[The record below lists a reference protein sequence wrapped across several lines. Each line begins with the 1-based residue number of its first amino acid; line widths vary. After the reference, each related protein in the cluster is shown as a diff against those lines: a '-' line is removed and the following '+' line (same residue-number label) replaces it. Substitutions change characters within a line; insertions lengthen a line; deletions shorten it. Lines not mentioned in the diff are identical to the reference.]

1 MYKTWSKREIEN
13 ADIFT
18 RDELKNF
25 SWCHSEKDKNGQL
38 KSLSWGA
45 NFFAQNIESGLN
57 ISTTVIGAYSV
68 NVIIYYPN
76 RFRCIPAVVMEDAKD
91 TKKILDFKKLFKFL
105 YLALRASALQGS
117 NLPRCTSLPQLEPIQ
132 CYFHTKRKGFDYC
145 SVGKITFLCWTF
157 KTSSRHS
164 VSFHVLQSIHNF
176 SLNDCALD
184 RGYLFFCVNIWTIFD
199 LFAAFLSFW
208 NLPKMKYFEIKSLIC
223 C

>member
-1 MYKTWSKREIEN
+1 M
-13 ADIFT
+13 
-18 RDELKNF
+18 KNF

-164 VSFHVLQSIHNF
+164 VSFHVLQSIHSQFFIEWLCTWSWLSLLLCQYLNNF
-176 SLNDCALD
+176 RPLC
-184 RGYLFFCVNIWTIFD
+184 CVFIF
-199 LFAAFLSFW
+199 LKFAENEIFW
-208 NLPKMKYFEIKSLIC
+208 N
-223 C
+223 